1 MYCIIHLCGY
11 SDVCLSFGLV
21 RVAYACVQCTIQ
33 YFAVVLFKG
42 HIAGFLSNLE
52 PGNSAFS

>member
-11 SDVCLSFGLV
+11 SDVCLSLGLV

-52 PGNSAFS
+52 PGN